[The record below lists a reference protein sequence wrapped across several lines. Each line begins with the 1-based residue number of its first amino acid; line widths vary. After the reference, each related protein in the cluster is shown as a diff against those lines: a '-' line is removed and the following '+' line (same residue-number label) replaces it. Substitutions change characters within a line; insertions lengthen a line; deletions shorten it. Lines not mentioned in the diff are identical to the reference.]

1 MKYLCCILLLG
12 AATAAPGKAQRLSEA
27 AVVTATATSD
37 YEIPSSSRSGARRL
51 LYTPKATTISPTYG
65 PMEGNSL
72 VMVEH
77 PEESGGAPTGAIEC
91 AFGTSKTTATWINST
106 FVSCRTPKHSTGS
119 KNFDLYYD
127 GTLMDDGTNGQL
139 TFTYFPTMF
148 VSDFK
153 TSSVL
158 RYNADTGAFFDV
170 FVQPRSG
177 GLDGPWGTAFG
188 LDHNFYVA
196 SERTNSVLVYDG
208 STGAFLKKFCTV
220 KGQPRS
226 LVFHYWDLYVVS
238 AYGDKV
244 YRYNGYTGSPRG
256 VYLEGGGLD
265 HPWGLIFDH
274 GTNDT
279 YVTSEYKDH
288 VFRYKE
294 PTWGLYGGYG
304 DASVNGGNTNEAG
317 TYDPAAQGTNPQGQG
332 ISNGA
337 GEEVT
342 HNAQQ
347 LKLGVNVWKGRFDKV
362 WTNTRVNYANG
373 LDLTVDSLY
382 VTGPYCGNCFVR
394 FNRTTGE
401 YMHHFE
407 DEYLNYPVDIKEF
420 RDYIYICSEDQVR
433 KYNRLNGEFIKTHSQ
448 TDGLLGSFLLF
459 HINWN
464 QNLGE

>member
-1 MKYLCCILLLG
+1 MGTPTTMSKVLLLCLVACLG
-12 AATAAPGKAQRLSEA
+12 AAIAAPEA
-27 AVVTATATSD
+27 TESTAKDTTSPKTAKN
-37 YEIPSSSRSGARRL
+37 GRRL
-51 LYTPKATTISPTYG
+51 LAAGEFTEFTPTYG
-65 PMEGNSL
+65 PLEGNTL
-72 VMVEH
+72 VTITTSADKTGVAIQCQW
-77 PEESGGAPTGAIEC
+77 GG
-91 AFGTSKTTATWINST
+91 SVLTTATV
-106 FVSCRTPKHSTGS
+106 VSATQVTCRTPKMPTGAKALQIVEAGGAAHAS
-119 KNFDLYYD
+119 MGDF
-127 GTLMDDGTNGQL
+127 
-139 TFTYFPTMF
+139 TFFPTMF

-158 RYNADTGAFFDV
+158 RYNADTGAFHDV

-177 GLDGPWGTAFG
+177 GLDGPWGLAFG
-188 LDHNFYVA
+188 LDHNMYVA

-256 VYLEGGGLD
+256 VYIEGGGLD

-304 DASVNGGNTNEAG
+304 SPSTNGGNTNNAG
-317 TYDPAAQGTNPQGQG
+317 AYDPNAQGTNPQGQG

-337 GEEVT
+337 GEEIT

-382 VTGPYCGNCFVR
+382 VTGPYSGKAIVR

-420 RDYIYICSEDQVR
+420 RDYLYVVSEDQVR

-459 HINWN
+459 HISWA